1 MESRRKR
8 PQDHESGPAGG
19 LFLYVHRDEHFLP
32 HQRDRHAVGA
42 GLIEGTTATTLSP
55 KATATR
61 AQTAALVQRLDVWVG

>member
-1 MESRRKR
+1 
-8 PQDHESGPAGG
+8 
-19 LFLYVHRDEHFLP
+19 
-32 HQRDRHAVGA
+32 VGA